1 MVENILYL
9 ALQIA
14 AIYFIFEWIIIEV
27 DFDKVDAAR
36 KSNVIFNFAIC
47 LILVFIIGV
56 LNNGKLDGPIF
67 GFLSLNGYL
76 ISETFSD
83 YIDDKKKIVS
93 IVACICIIFIFY
105 TWFQSFSNALSL
117 IL

>member
-76 ISETFSD
+76 LSETFSD

-105 TWFQSFSNALSL
+105 TWVQSFNNALNL

>member
-9 ALQIA
+9 VLQIA
-14 AIYFIFEWIIIEV
+14 AIYFIFEWIMIEV
-27 DFDKVDAAR
+27 DPKCVGNDESAR
-36 KSNVIFNFAIC
+36 IVFNFAIC

-76 ISETFSD
+76 LSETFSD

-105 TWFQSFSNALSL
+105 TWFQSFINALNL